1 MSTGAGKGSTH
12 KGSVGGLPVVNLR
25 KPYSIDYILKSS
37 ASNGKNCSGGF
48 DRGFPA
54 KIKSGGKISQMS
66 TKLGSNFK
74 NQNGQKKGSA
84 HKNSNFQDPD
94 FN

>member
-1 MSTGAGKGSTH
+1 MSTGAGKGSTN
-12 KGSVGGLPVVNLR
+12 KGSVGGLPVDNLR
-25 KPYSIDYILKSS
+25 KPCSIDNIYKNM
-37 ASNGKNCSGGF
+37 ASNGKNYSGGF

-66 TKLGSNFK
+66 TKLGSNFR

-84 HKNSNFQDPD
+84 HKNSSYSDPD